1 MEKINTIEI
10 NLIKLLA
17 MLLEQ
22 IEVFQILDTRSKLQE
37 YTCMLTEYPQDLLK
51 CSCNSVRVCS
61 LICTCNKGL

>member
-10 NLIKLLA
+10 NLIKLRA

-22 IEVFQILDTRSKLQE
+22 IEVFQILDTRSKLQQ
-37 YTCMLTEYPQDLLK
+37 YSCIIITEYPQDLLK
-51 CSCNSVRVCS
+51 CSCNRVCT